1 MLKRRNTTNSSDG
14 EWPLCRYYYTHN
26 NGSCDD
32 ILLYPKELAKRR
44 DARKRLSPIIKKRRY
59 SYPVIIMG
67 GKPFKHHDAVASGQI
82 TRRWS
87 TIFRTTAK
95 KRQTLADILSS
106 MSSADNIIKSSS
118 NKTLN
123 EKWELMRSYKWLDSE
138 KFEQPIVDNHS
149 QSSGHPIDQP
159 ALNIEMPTGTTATL
173 IDSSIHINSS
183 LVVHASFAGQE
194 IEHTSINMDHTTSP
208 EPATP
213 IDSPPPK
220 ESLVDV
226 FLFLFGFLIF
236 PLWWVGAWYYVIQK
250 QDGVTKS
257 REVFQLL
264 NCCMSLVSL
273 LLIGLMIGLTVG
285 MNT

>member
-1 MLKRRNTTNSSDG
+1 MLGRRNTVNLSQG

-32 ILLYPKELAKRR
+32 ILLFPKEIAKRR
-44 DARKRLSPIIKKRRY
+44 ETRKRLSPICKKRRHT
-59 SYPVIIMG
+59 YPVVFFDQKILQPRS
-67 GKPFKHHDAVASGQI
+67 GKI

-87 TIFRTTAK
+87 TIRTTN

-106 MSSADNIIKSSS
+106 MARADNILKSGS
-118 NKTLN
+118 NKILN
-123 EKWELMRSYKWLDSE
+123 EKWELMRSYRGLDSE
-138 KFEQPIVDNHS
+138 KTEQPATDSNNG
-149 QSSGHPIDQP
+149 QSSHPTVDQP
-159 ALNIEMPTGTTATL
+159 VLIIEMPTGTTATL
-173 IDSSIHINSS
+173 LDSSIHISSS
-183 LVVHASFAGQE
+183 LVANPPTSLAGQE
-194 IEHTSINMDHTTSP
+194 TGHSSIDMGSP
-208 EPATP
+208 EPITP
-213 IDSPPPK
+213 LPTPPSPPK

-226 FLFLFGFLIF
+226 FLFLFGFVIF
-236 PLWWVGAWYYVIQK
+236 PLWWVGAWFYVIQK
-250 QDGVTKS
+250 QDGVTKR